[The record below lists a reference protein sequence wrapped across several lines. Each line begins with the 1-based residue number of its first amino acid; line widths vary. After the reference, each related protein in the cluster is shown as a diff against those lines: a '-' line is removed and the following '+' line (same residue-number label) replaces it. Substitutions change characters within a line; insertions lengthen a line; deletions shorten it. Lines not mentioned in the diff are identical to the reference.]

1 MLYGYAR
8 VSSHDQNLERQ
19 IISLLNAG
27 VEKNNIKLDKLSG
40 KDTNRP
46 ELQNLL
52 SNLKENDTVVI
63 TSLDRLSRK
72 YDDCISLWNI
82 ITKKKK
88 ANIKVLNF
96 DLLDTTTRKDNLT
109 GAFISDLVLQIIAYV
124 SEIERNNIKERQRE
138 GIAIARAKG
147 KFKGRKK
154 LMTELQFLHQ
164 YEKILKN
171 ICSVNQLCKELGIT
185 KTTYYRYYKEYIEK

>member
-8 VSSHDQNLERQ
+8 VSSHDQNLDRQ
-19 IISLLNAG
+19 IISLLNAS

-40 KDTNRP
+40 KDTKRP

-72 YDDCISLWNI
+72 YDDCISLWNT
-82 ITKKKK
+82 ITKEKK

-96 DLLDTTTRKDNLT
+96 ELLDTTARKDNLT

>member
-8 VSSHDQNLERQ
+8 VSSHDQNLDRQ

-40 KDTNRP
+40 KDLNRP
-46 ELQNLL
+46 ELQKLL
-52 SNLKENDTVVI
+52 SNLNENDTVII

-72 YDDCISLWNI
+72 YDDCISLWNT
-82 ITKKKK
+82 ITKEKK

-96 DLLDTTTRKDNLT
+96 ELLDTTARKDNLT

>member
-8 VSSHDQNLERQ
+8 VSSHDQNLDRQ

-40 KDTNRP
+40 KDLNRP
-46 ELQNLL
+46 ELQKLL
-52 SNLKENDTVVI
+52 SKLKENDTVII

-72 YDDCISLWNI
+72 YDDCISLWNT
-82 ITKKKK
+82 ITKEKK

-96 DLLDTTTRKDNLT
+96 ELLDTTARKDNLT

>member
-8 VSSHDQNLERQ
+8 VSSHDQNLDRQ

-40 KDTNRP
+40 KDLNRP
-46 ELQNLL
+46 ELQKLL
-52 SNLKENDTVVI
+52 SNLNENDTVII

-72 YDDCISLWNI
+72 YDDCISLWNT
-82 ITKKKK
+82 ITKEKK

-96 DLLDTTTRKDNLT
+96 ELLDTTARKDNLT

-124 SEIERNNIKERQRE
+124 SEIERNNIKERQKQ
-138 GIAIARAKG
+138 GIALARAKG

-154 LMTELQFLHQ
+154 LMTELQFLQQ

>member
-8 VSSHDQNLERQ
+8 VSSHDQNLDRQ
-19 IISLLNAG
+19 IISLLNAS

-40 KDTNRP
+40 KDTKRP

-72 YDDCISLWNI
+72 YDDCISLWNT
-82 ITKKKK
+82 ITKEKK

-96 DLLDTTTRKDNLT
+96 ELLDTTARKDNLT

-154 LMTELQFLHQ
+154 LMTELQFLQQ
-164 YEKILKN
+164 YEKIHKN

-185 KTTYYRYYKEYIEK
+185 KTTYYRYYREYIEK

>member
-8 VSSHDQNLERQ
+8 VSSHDQNLDRQ

-27 VEKNNIKLDKLSG
+27 VEKNNIYLDKLSG
-40 KDTNRP
+40 KDTKRP
-46 ELQNLL
+46 ELQKLL
-52 SNLKENDTVVI
+52 SNLNENDTVVI
-63 TSLDRLSRK
+63 SSLDRLSRK
-72 YDDCISLWNI
+72 YDDCLSLWNI
-82 ITKKKK
+82 IIKEKK
-88 ANIKVLNF
+88 ANVKVLNF
-96 DLLDTTTRKDNLT
+96 ELLDTTARKDNLT

-138 GIAIARAKG
+138 GIAIARTKG

-154 LMTELQFLHQ
+154 LMTELQFLQQ
-164 YEKILKN
+164 YEKINKN

>member
-8 VSSHDQNLERQ
+8 VSSHDQNLDRQ

-40 KDTNRP
+40 KDTKRP
-46 ELQNLL
+46 ELQELL
-52 SNLKENDTVVI
+52 SNLRENDTVII

-82 ITKKKK
+82 ITKEKK

-96 DLLDTTTRKDNLT
+96 DLLDTD
-109 GAFISDLVLQIIAYV
+109 FFYEHISY
-124 SEIERNNIKERQRE
+124 
-138 GIAIARAKG
+138 
-147 KFKGRKK
+147 
-154 LMTELQFLHQ
+154 
-164 YEKILKN
+164 
-171 ICSVNQLCKELGIT
+171 
-185 KTTYYRYYKEYIEK
+185 

>member
-8 VSSHDQNLERQ
+8 VSSHDQNLDRQ

-40 KDTNRP
+40 KDLNRP
-46 ELQNLL
+46 ELQKLL
-52 SNLKENDTVVI
+52 SNLNENDTVII

-72 YDDCISLWNI
+72 YDDCISLWNT
-82 ITKKKK
+82 ITKEKK

-96 DLLDTTTRKDNLT
+96 ELLDTTARKDNLT

-124 SEIERNNIKERQRE
+124 SEIERNNIKERQKQ
-138 GIAIARAKG
+138 GIALARVKG

-154 LMTELQFLHQ
+154 LMTELQFLQQ

>member
-8 VSSHDQNLERQ
+8 VSSHDQNLDRQ

-40 KDTNRP
+40 KDLNRP
-46 ELQNLL
+46 ELQKLL
-52 SNLKENDTVVI
+52 SNLNENDTVII

-72 YDDCISLWNI
+72 YDDCISLWNT
-82 ITKKKK
+82 ITKEKK

-96 DLLDTTTRKDNLT
+96 ELLDTTARKDNLT

-124 SEIERNNIKERQRE
+124 SEIERNNIKERQKQ
-138 GIAIARAKG
+138 GIALERAKG

-154 LMTELQFLHQ
+154 LMTELQFLQQ

>member
-8 VSSHDQNLERQ
+8 VSSHDQNLDRQ
-19 IISLLNAG
+19 IISLVNAG

-40 KDTNRP
+40 KDTKRP

-52 SNLKENDTVVI
+52 SNLKENDTVII

-72 YDDCISLWNI
+72 YDDCISLWNL
-82 ITKKKK
+82 ITKEKK

-96 DLLDTTTRKDNLT
+96 DLLDTTARKDSLT

-124 SEIERNNIKERQRE
+124 SEIERTNIKERQRE
-138 GIAIARAKG
+138 GIALARAKG

-154 LMTELQFLHQ
+154 LMTELQFLQQ
-164 YEKILKN
+164 YEKIHKN

>member
-8 VSSHDQNLERQ
+8 VSSHDQNLDRQ

-40 KDTNRP
+40 KDLNRP
-46 ELQNLL
+46 ELQKLL
-52 SNLKENDTVVI
+52 SNLNENDTVII

-72 YDDCISLWNI
+72 YDDCISLWNT
-82 ITKKKK
+82 ITKEKK

-96 DLLDTTTRKDNLT
+96 ELLDTTARKDNLT

-124 SEIERNNIKERQRE
+124 SEIERNNIKERQKQ
-138 GIAIARAKG
+138 GIALARAKG